1 MFEKQRTIDPVER
14 SVFQLHETLRSN
26 KPDKDPKSYL
36 STKIRIRQ
44 WLKKKKILLYLEHLT
59 FK

>member
-36 STKIRIRQ
+36 STKIRIQQ
-44 WLKKKKILLYLEHLT
+44 WLKKNILLYLEHLT

>member
-44 WLKKKKILLYLEHLT
+44 WLKKNILLYLEHLT

>member
-44 WLKKKKILLYLEHLT
+44 WLKKRKFYFT
-59 FK
+59 